1 MWEGGIMKRLISGSL
16 ITASL
21 LVVLLSVPSIASA
34 DGTDPTVHWTL
45 TGVTFSDTVGG
56 PTSGSASG
64 SFDFNATTDMF
75 SNISITSTSGNSYST
90 ISPVFTSGLTSLWLG
105 STSSDLTGTA
115 LLSLLFD
122 NNLVNTGGTVTDP
135 LTLGLLGGG
144 EGTCNDAGCSN
155 PVTNFITGGAATST
169 VVTTPEP
176 STLSLLGVALAGFLA
191 LTAIR
196 KAV

>member
-1 MWEGGIMKRLISGSL
+1 
-16 ITASL
+16 
-21 LVVLLSVPSIASA
+21 
-34 DGTDPTVHWTL
+34 
-45 TGVTFSDTVGG
+45 
-56 PTSGSASG
+56 
-64 SFDFNATTDMF
+64 MF

-105 STSSDLTGTA
+105 STSSDLTGTP
-115 LLSLLFD
+115 LLALLFD
-122 NNLVNTGGTVTDP
+122 NNLVNTGGKVTDP
-135 LTLGLLGGG
+135 LTLGFFGGG
-144 EGTCNDAGCSN
+144 EGTCNNAGCTDPTS
-155 PVTNFITGGAATST
+155 NFITGGAATST